1 EERLLATLAPALE
14 PSGEP
19 CQVEVASS
27 LTAAEVRTLVAM
39 GPSADHLTDQQL
51 ADRVAV
57 LLEPITVTVSV
68 ELRTF
73 RVVGDDAT
81 TGTAAERPTGPGRSG
96 ERADLASGVRRVGDH
111 RVAAPDAPT
120 ATVDQHA
127 NGQDLTAR
135 VRDTLDGRWAEIRR
149 VTREELRRPELAPGT
164 AMPTEEHR
172 ERVMEQLKLLGSTE
186 GPRLL
191 FPEAYGG
198 GGDLGGAV
206 TSFET
211 LAMGDLSLL
220 VKAGVQF
227 GLFGGAIMNL
237 GNEEH
242 RSTLLPKVM
251 TAELPGCFAMTETG
265 HGSDVAKLRTTATY
279 DAASDELIIH
289 TPDEDARKDYIG
301 NAARDGRMAVVFCQL
316 VTGSGSHGVHGVLV
330 PIRDESGDPIPGV
343 TISDCGHKAGLN
355 GVDNGRLSFAG
366 VRVPRTNLLDRY
378 GSISE
383 DGTYRSRIDD
393 EGRRFFTTL
402 GTLVQGR
409 ISVSGA
415 ALSAAK
421 VGLAIAVR
429 YGLVRRQFEA
439 PGADRE
445 IVLLDYR
452 QHQRRLMP
460 LVATTYALHAAQ
472 ESLVAELD
480 ESFDG
485 AALAAGEDA
494 DIPDRR
500 VLESMAAGIKTA
512 TTWHATHAIQTAR
525 EACGGAGYLSENR
538 LPELKADTDVFTT
551 FEGDNTVLLQLVAKG
566 LLTDFRDEF
575 SSLDTIGTVRFVAD
589 QVVETVVERT
599 AARRLLRI
607 ITSAVPGRDDDADF
621 RDRDWQLE
629 LFAWREEHIVSSV
642 ARRLQR
648 AMGNGGDP
656 FEAFNDAQDHV
667 LAAAQAH
674 IDRVVLERFC
684 AQIEACADT
693 EVAALLSKLRDLHV
707 LSLVERE
714 RGWFLEHGRL
724 SASRS
729 KAITAEINRLCAEL
743 REHAQLLVDAW
754 AIPDEVLAAPIALG
768 AERDRQDAKYDGA

>member
-1 EERLLATLAPALE
+1 VAATDA
-14 PSGEP
+14 
-19 CQVEVASS
+19 
-27 LTAAEVRTLVAM
+27 
-39 GPSADHLTDQQL
+39 
-51 ADRVAV
+51 
-57 LLEPITVTVSV
+57 
-68 ELRTF
+68 
-73 RVVGDDAT
+73 AT
-81 TGTAAERPTGPGRSG
+81 TGTDDPLDVE
-96 ERADLASGVRRVGDH
+96 
-111 RVAAPDAPT
+111 
-120 ATVDQHA
+120 
-127 NGQDLTAR
+127 DLTSR
-135 VRDTLDGRWAEIRR
+135 LRHVLDGRWAEVRER
-149 VTREELRRPELAPGT
+149 TREELSRPEFAPGT
-164 AMPTEEHR
+164 AMEPEAHR
-172 ERVMEQLKLLGSTE
+172 ARVMEQLVALGATE

-206 TSFET
+206 TSFEM

-242 RSTLLPKVM
+242 RSSLLPRVM
-251 TAELPGCFAMTETG
+251 SAELPGCFGMTETG
-265 HGSDVAKLRTTATY
+265 HGSDVASIRTTATY

-289 TPDEDARKDYIG
+289 TPDDDARKDYIG
-301 NAARDGRMAVVFCQL
+301 NAARDGRLAVVFCQL
-316 VTGSGSHGVHGVLV
+316 VTPSGSHGVHGVLV
-330 PIRDESGDPIPGV
+330 PIRDEDGQTLPGV
-343 TISDCGHKAGLN
+343 TITDCGHKAGLN
-355 GVDNGRLSFAG
+355 GVDNGRLAFAG

-378 GSISE
+378 GSITP

-415 ALSAAK
+415 ALSASK
-421 VGLAIAVR
+421 VGLAIAIR
-429 YGLVRRQFEA
+429 YGLVRRQFKA

-452 QHQRRLMP
+452 QHQRRLLP

-485 AALAAGEDA
+485 AALAAGEDEE
-494 DIPDRR
+494 IPDRR

-566 LLTDFRDEF
+566 LLTDFKDDF

-599 AARRLLRI
+599 AARRLFKI
-607 ITSAVPGRDDDADF
+607 ITRAVPGRDEDADL
-621 RDRDWQLE
+621 RDQDWQLE
-629 LFAWREEHIVSSV
+629 LLAWREEHTVSSV

-648 AMGNGGDP
+648 AMGDGGDP

-674 IDRVVLERFC
+674 IDRIVLERFC
-684 AQIEACADT
+684 ARIDACTDA
-693 EVAALLSKLRDLHV
+693 EVAGVLASLRDLHA
-707 LSLVERE
+707 LSLIERE

-724 SASRS
+724 SASRT

-743 REHAQLLVDAW
+743 RPHAELLVDAW
-754 AIPDEVLAAPIALG
+754 GIPDELLAAPIALG
-768 AERDRQDAKYDGA
+768 AEAARQDAKHHEG